1 MEEKKN
7 KKNLDSKH
15 TLNFS
20 FNEYCDGN
28 KNIKEIVRNTHFSFL
43 HYLESSYKWNF
54 TGEKNWDMEYC
65 GSY

>member
-28 KNIKEIVRNTHFSFL
+28 KNIKEIVRNTHCHVCLLLMLFFIFALSGVFL
-43 HYLESSYKWNF
+43 
-54 TGEKNWDMEYC
+54 
-65 GSY
+65 